1 MVISI
6 IMNNKQPLMTVIKI
20 KSNGFFFFFCFV
32 PSFLAGQKLDGKLVV
47 LEEDERPTL
56 WALL

>member
-20 KSNGFFFFFCFV
+20 KNNGIYIYIFV